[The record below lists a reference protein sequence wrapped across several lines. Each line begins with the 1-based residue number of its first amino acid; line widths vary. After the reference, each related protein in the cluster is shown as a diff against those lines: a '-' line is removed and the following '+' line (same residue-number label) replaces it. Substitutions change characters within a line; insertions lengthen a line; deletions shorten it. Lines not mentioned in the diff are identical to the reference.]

1 MEVLVALSKKA
12 ILEAKDIKTKEIEV
26 PEWGGAVCIR
36 IISGADRDVFEQA
49 YSEKKMDAFRTRFL
63 VLTICDASGERVFT
77 NDEVEALNKK
87 SSKVLNRLFDE
98 AWEFNAFTPAAVEA
112 LGNDSPSVQ
121 SASST

>member
-1 MEVLVALSKKA
+1 MVLSKKA
-12 ILEAKDIKTKEIEV
+12 ILEAKDIKTKEVDV

-36 IISGADRDVFEQA
+36 VISGADRDVFEQA

-87 SSKVLNRLFDE
+87 SSKVLTRLFDE

-112 LGNDSPSVQ
+112 LGNDSPSAQ
-121 SASST
+121 NASST